1 MTKVQYANIFK
12 FIRYYQNYVDCQDSE
27 ELPPH
32 TNRDYEYIPK
42 PPENPPVF
50 PVAEFM
56 HYFEQPDCAGTA
68 TDCLDLMPKRV
79 VGPLKRGSR
88 VEGWGLQPME
98 GLSMWKFISLLAIV
112 WLGTLAFATWW
123 LVGHPNDFQNA
134 FVPATYAAAF
144 AAISVMLPEALKVY
158 K

>member
-79 VGPLKRGSR
+79 VGPLKRGEPSR
-88 VEGWGLQPME
+88 RLGSTAHGGSFDVEVH
-98 GLSMWKFISLLAIV
+98 LLA
-112 WLGTLAFATWW
+112 GYRLARNTGVCNVVAGWA
-123 LVGHPNDFQNA
+123 P
-134 FVPATYAAAF
+134 
-144 AAISVMLPEALKVY
+144 
-158 K
+158 